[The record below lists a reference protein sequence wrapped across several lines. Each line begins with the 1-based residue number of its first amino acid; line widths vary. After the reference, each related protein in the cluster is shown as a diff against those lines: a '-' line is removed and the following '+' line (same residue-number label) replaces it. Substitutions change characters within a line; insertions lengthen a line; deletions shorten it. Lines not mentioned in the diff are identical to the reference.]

1 MVPVTGPTAPSG
13 NQEMGFGGNLLTT
26 LLVGGLFSGVA
37 AANQV
42 TGAQTLRDLARTNSG
57 LWESVSQSNRETLKT
72 ITETN
77 TAASNDM
84 TRWQVMG
91 MIFNANTQYLQ
102 SVEMTNN
109 MDRANRR
116 AFFTERKQM
125 HGESKMMTLAH
136 NATIHADNLDQ
147 DRQMTQM
154 EYDFQERVAAAT
166 TTTG

>member
-1 MVPVTGPTAPSG
+1 
-13 NQEMGFGGNLLTT
+13 
-26 LLVGGLFSGVA
+26 
-37 AANQV
+37 
-42 TGAQTLRDLARTNSG
+42 
-57 LWESVSQSNRETLKT
+57 
-72 ITETN
+72 
-77 TAASNDM
+77 
-84 TRWQVMG
+84 